1 MKLHQNQKSY
11 FANTQQITN
20 ISLYLHGIAW
30 YMLGQYCPLSL
41 FSQTRTVL
49 QKKTHNTHVR
59 KNEKI
64 TMNENKV
71 VTMNAQDLP
80 QN

>member
-1 MKLHQNQKSY
+1 MN
-11 FANTQQITN
+11 A
-20 ISLYLHGIAW
+20 SLYLHGIAW

-49 QKKTHNTHVR
+49 RENKHNVCEEERKTM
-59 KNEKI
+59 K
-64 TMNENKV
+64 ENKV
-71 VTMNAQDLP
+71 VAMNMEDHL